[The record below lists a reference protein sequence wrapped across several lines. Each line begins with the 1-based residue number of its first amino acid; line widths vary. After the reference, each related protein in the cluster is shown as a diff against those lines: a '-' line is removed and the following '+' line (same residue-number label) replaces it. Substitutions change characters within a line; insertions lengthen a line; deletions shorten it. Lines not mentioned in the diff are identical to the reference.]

1 MDKLVDTKHKLPQ
14 KNKRFKN
21 MVYCTKKGEMSM
33 TVDPKQVKDL
43 VTTFCELDEEYREKA
58 LTAVNK
64 VFFEYIANKECNQRN
79 IPVTE
84 KNQTSIYKEIIEI
97 LKLLQ
102 QLDETQ
108 EASVA
113 IFMEHLQP
121 GSFTEESEL
130 QITLNQK
137 RLSINEYIEK
147 VLPNANIKD
156 AKKWVEEFE
165 EEKGYKR

>member
-1 MDKLVDTKHKLPQ
+1 
-14 KNKRFKN
+14 
-21 MVYCTKKGEMSM
+21 M
-33 TVDPKQVKDL
+33 TVDPKQVKNL

-58 LTAVNK
+58 LRAVNK
-64 VFFEYIANKECNQRN
+64 VFLDYICTRGCEQRN
-79 IPVTE
+79 IPVTKE
-84 KNQTSIYKEIIEI
+84 NQSSICRKVV
-97 LKLLQ
+97 KLFNAISDLS
-102 QLDETQ
+102 DTQ

-147 VLPNANIKD
+147 VLPNANVKD
-156 AKKWVEEFE
+156 AKKWVKEFE
-165 EEKGYKR
+165 EEKGYKRQSEKCDEITFVANKRTPRL

>member
-1 MDKLVDTKHKLPQ
+1 
-14 KNKRFKN
+14 
-21 MVYCTKKGEMSM
+21 MVYCIKKGEMSM

-58 LTAVNK
+58 LRAVNK
-64 VFFEYIANKECNQRN
+64 VFLDYICTRGCEQRN
-79 IPVTE
+79 IPVTKE
-84 KNQTSIYKEIIEI
+84 NQSSICRKVV
-97 LKLLQ
+97 KLFNAISDLS
-102 QLDETQ
+102 DTQ

-147 VLPNANIKD
+147 VLPNANVKD
-156 AKKWVEEFE
+156 AKKWVKEFE
-165 EEKGYKR
+165 KEKGYKR